1 MATRFFPNYDNY
13 IITSPFGPRKLWGQ
27 TGTHNGIDLV
37 ATKDGKTGRTDQIT
51 AHTGGT
57 VEKVGYDDNS
67 GNFVR
72 IQVDKQTLMV
82 YCHLR
87 DKPTVKKGDTVAAG
101 QPIGYM
107 GKTGRVTGA
116 HLHFGIRQDGRW
128 IDPEPY
134 LDTDYIQPGKTYDL
148 KLPQLER
155 GSRGDSVKALQILL
169 AGLGH
174 SPGTADGIFGGRTL
188 AGVKGFQKDRG
199 LACDGIVGPKT
210 WEALLGS

>member
-1 MATRFFPNYDNY
+1 MSNRFFPNYPGY
-13 IITSPFGPRKLWGQ
+13 IITSKFGPRKLWGQ

-37 ATKDGKTGRTDQIT
+37 ATKDGKTGQTDQIT

-57 VEKVGYDDNS
+57 VEKVGYDNTS
-67 GNFVR
+67 GNYIR

-87 DKPTVKKGDTVAAG
+87 DKPTVKKGDKVVTG

-116 HLHFGIRQDGRW
+116 HLHFGIKKNGKW

-134 LDTDYIQPGKTYDL
+134 LDKDYIQPVKTYDL
-148 KLPQLER
+148 KLPQLAY
-155 GSRGDSVKALQILL
+155 GSRGDSVIALQALL
-169 AGLGH
+169 SGMGYTLDL
-174 SPGTADGIFGGRTL
+174 DGIWGPATEN
-188 AGVKGFQKDRG
+188 AVEAYQEDRG
-199 LACDGIVGPKT
+199 LDVDGIVGPAT
-210 WEALLGS
+210 WADLLGL